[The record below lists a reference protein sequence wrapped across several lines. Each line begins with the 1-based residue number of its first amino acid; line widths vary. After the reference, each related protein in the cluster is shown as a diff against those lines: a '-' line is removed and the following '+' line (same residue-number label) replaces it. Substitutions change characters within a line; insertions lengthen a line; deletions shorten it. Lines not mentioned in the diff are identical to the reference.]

1 VIRTEELIDTLAERA
16 APVQRLRPP
25 LARAAAWLAFA
36 GVLIALIA
44 AGQGIRAD
52 FMPHLRQP
60 AFTVT
65 IVAALATGILSAA
78 AAFAISIP
86 GQSGR
91 WLVLPLPPLT
101 VWMSTI
107 GYGCVADWV
116 SLPGGFRVGDE
127 LKCLALLV
135 MTSVPLTLALA
146 AMLRH
151 AAMLRTGAVALTGG
165 LAIASITSAVLPLF
179 HDHDAS
185 ALILV
190 WNLGTA
196 ALVTGVAGLFGRRI
210 FGWMAARLTAGAGD
224 ALTGRP

>member
-1 VIRTEELIDTLAERA
+1 VTRTEDLIDALADRA
-16 APVQRLRPP
+16 APVRRLRPP
-25 LARAAAWLAFA
+25 LVRAALWLAFA
-36 GVLIALIA
+36 GVLVALIA

-52 FMPHLRQP
+52 FVPHLREP
-60 AFTVT
+60 AFVLT
-65 IVAALATGILSAA
+65 IGAALATGVLSTV

-86 GQSGR
+86 GRSR
-91 WLVLPLPPLT
+91 AWLALPLPALA

-116 SLPGGFRVGDE
+116 SLPGGFHAGDE

-135 MTSVPLTLALA
+135 MTSAPLTIALA
-146 AMLRH
+146 AMLRY
-151 AAMLRTGAVALTGG
+151 AAMLRTGAIALTGG

-196 ALVTGVAGLFGRRI
+196 ALITGLAGLFGGRV
-210 FGWMAARLTAGAGD
+210 FGWMAARLSPPGA
-224 ALTGRP
+224 

>member
-1 VIRTEELIDTLAERA
+1 VTRTEELIDTLADRA
-16 APVQRLRPP
+16 APVRRLRPP
-25 LARAAAWLAFA
+25 LVRAALWLAFA

-52 FMPHLRQP
+52 FIEHLQRP
-60 AFTVT
+60 AFAVT
-65 IVAALATGILSAA
+65 IAAALATGILAAA

-86 GQSGR
+86 GRSRG
-91 WLVLPLPPLT
+91 WLALPLPPLT

-107 GYGCVADWV
+107 GYGCAADWV
-116 SLPGGFRVGDE
+116 NLPGGFRFGDE

-135 MTSVPLTLALA
+135 MTSVPLTIALA
-146 AMLRH
+146 AMLRY
-151 AAMLRTGAVALTGG
+151 AAMLRAGAVALMGG

-185 ALILV
+185 GLILV

-196 ALVTGVAGLFGRRI
+196 ALITGLAGLFGGRI
-210 FGWMAARLTAGAGD
+210 FGWMATR
-224 ALTGRP
+224 LTGRRRLG